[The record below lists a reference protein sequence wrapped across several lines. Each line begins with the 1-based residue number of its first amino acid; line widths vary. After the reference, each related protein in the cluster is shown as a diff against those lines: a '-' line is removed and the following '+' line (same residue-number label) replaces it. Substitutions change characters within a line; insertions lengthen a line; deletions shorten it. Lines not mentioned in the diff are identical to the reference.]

1 MKKLMIGASLAL
13 ALAATPAFAAT
24 YHSRLSAQSNA
35 DDAYAAAENGVT
47 ANGPALY
54 ATDGQYLGWD
64 PDPAIRH
71 DLIRQ
76 GDESENGN

>member
-24 YHSRLSAQSNA
+24 YHSRLSAQSN
-35 DDAYAAAENGVT
+35 DAYAASENGVT